1 MIRGASMPVI
11 ISLLR
16 GINVGGHKPIKM
28 DALCS
33 VYKAIGLGDVQSCL
47 QSGNVVFR
55 AKTRSLKILTKQIE
69 DAIEQK
75 FGQHSEVILRTSS
88 ELKRVIANNPFA
100 KAPGIETGKLGLV
113 FFKETPAVE
122 SCEQVL
128 GVKAKDEE
136 VHSNGRE
143 FYIYFGSGMGRSKL
157 FAAIARKLTSGTTRN
172 WNTVAKLAEIVERL
186 ETPA

>member
-1 MIRGASMPVI
+1 MPVI

-47 QSGNVVFR
+47 QSGNVVFTAR
-55 AKTRSLKILTKQIE
+55 TQNLKTLAKRIE

-88 ELKRVIANNPFA
+88 ELKQMVANNPFA
-100 KAPGIETGKLGLV
+100 KNPGIVPGKLGVV
-113 FFKETPAVE
+113 FFKEAPAAE
-122 SCEQVL
+122 ICDEVL
-128 GVKAKDEE
+128 RMKAQDEE
-136 VHSNGRE
+136 VHITGRE
-143 FYIYFGSGMGRSKL
+143 FYIYFGSGMGQSKL
-157 FAAIARKLTSGTTRN
+157 FAAIARKLTGTTRN
-172 WNTVAKLAEIVERL
+172 WNTVTKLIEIADRL
-186 ETPA
+186 RASD